1 MAQYYGGARMV
12 QHKADLAVC
21 GAPAA
26 AAMRP
31 LPVIQR
37 QTGWRRRA
45 GGGRITK
52 VQLPSFRVKAS
63 VFRHSAT
70 LRCTPTR
77 PPLPR
82 AAATPVGRGR
92 HTCLAAL
99 YARRCTHGAGL
110 SAKAVAVR

>member
-1 MAQYYGGARMV
+1 MAQYYGGGRMV

-63 VFRHSAT
+63 VFRHSAKT
-70 LRCTPTR
+70 VVRQRRYC
-77 PPLPR
+77 R
-82 AAATPVGRGR
+82 AAATPVGRHPCR
-92 HTCLAAL
+92 PPRPPRCAEIAA
-99 YARRCTHGAGL
+99 
-110 SAKAVAVR
+110 SKAAAAVRYI